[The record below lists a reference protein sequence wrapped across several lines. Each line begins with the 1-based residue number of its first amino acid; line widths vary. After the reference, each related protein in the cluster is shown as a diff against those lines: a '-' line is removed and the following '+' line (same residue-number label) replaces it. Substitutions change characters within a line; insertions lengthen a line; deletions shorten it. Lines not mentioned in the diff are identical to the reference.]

1 MNEASSSERP
11 WRSRTPAQSELLAC
25 APILDALPLRF
36 PNNEQLDMVM
46 IRCHACGRE
55 TPPARIHGRTTWLT
69 PRAVR
74 VEACAV
80 CDLCETLLGIDAR
93 IYEDM
98 SVVLLG
104 SDGRWRRFEPPP
116 RPSPIRRLVHRLR
129 QALARLI
136 R

>member
-1 MNEASSSERP
+1 MPVGVRRRPRASMAAR
-11 WRSRTPAQSELLAC
+11 RGSRRA
-25 APILDALPLRF
+25 
-36 PNNEQLDMVM
+36 
-46 IRCHACGRE
+46 
-55 TPPARIHGRTTWLT
+55 TWLT